1 MVKKISA
8 ILIVALF
15 IGCSQKTQK
24 AEEDYSATIEKEQ
37 NVFVSESK
45 VDYHTANVS
54 LDYMG
59 TYKGIFPCADC
70 DGLKVEIVLG
80 EDGLFTRT
88 IRHGIDVTKEI
99 TKESGSFVWNKE
111 GNAVTLVGAGAYL
124 SNRYFVGEDRLF
136 QLDSEG
142 NRVIGEKS
150 DDYILTK

>member
-1 MVKKISA
+1 MVKKIST
-8 ILIVALF
+8 IIIVALF
-15 IGCSQKTQK
+15 IGCSQKSQK
-24 AEEDYSATIEKEQ
+24 TEECCSATIEKEQ
-37 NVFVSESK
+37 KAFIPEHEIDNHS
-45 VDYHTANVS
+45 ANVS

-70 DGLKVEIVLG
+70 DELKVEIVLG

-88 IRHGIDVTKEI
+88 INNGADI

-111 GNAVTLVGAGAYL
+111 GNAVTLIGAKYHL
-124 SNRYFVGEDRLF
+124 PNQYFVGENRLF